1 MPLKLAMAWVG
12 LQVLFFAGWAGLEER
27 RHHSGD
33 SILVRTLPVDPRD
46 LLSGQYMTLSYDFT
60 RRATLRDAGRDPQE
74 GEDVW
79 VVLRPDGP
87 YHTLDHASLRRPA
100 DLRSGQVALLGR
112 SQGWRTVFGVEKYFV
127 PEGTETPAPKD
138 TTVRLRVGKDG
149 IARIEQ
155 VLVFGKPWPSRAP

>member
-1 MPLKLAMAWVG
+1 MALKLAMAWVG

-33 SILVRTLPVDPRD
+33 LILVRTQPVDPRD
-46 LLSGQYMTLSYDFT
+46 LLSGQYMTLSYEFT
-60 RRATLRDAGRDPQE
+60 RGMTLRDAGRGALE

-87 YHTLDHASLRRPA
+87 YHTLDHASLHRPA

-112 SQGWRTVFGVEKYFV
+112 SLGWRTIFGVEKYFV
-127 PEGTETPAPKD
+127 PEGTATPAPQD
-138 TTVRLRVGKDG
+138 TTVRLRVGRDG
-149 IARIEQ
+149 VARIEQ
-155 VLVFGKPWPSRAP
+155 VLVRGNPWP